1 MKLHFEPNL
10 DYQHTAIESVCDLF
24 RGQETCRTEFTVTRD
39 ATAAQ
44 YTLAFHESDLGI
56 GNRLHLLPDEIL
68 ANLSDIQ
75 IRNGLRP
82 SASLASGDFTVEME
96 TGTGKTYVYLRSIFE
111 LNRRYGF
118 TKFVIVVPSVAIK
131 EGVYKTLQITE
142 EHFRSLYANVPFEYF
157 LYDSSKL
164 GQVRNFATS
173 PQIQIMVV
181 TVGAINK
188 KDVNNLYKDTEK
200 TGGEKPI
207 DLIKATRPILI
218 VDEPQSVDGG
228 LEGQGKRALG
238 EMKPLCTLRYSAKD
252 TLDKLFAEDANYQF
266 PLGQLSLNKSIAV
279 KVNGDR
285 FFSKHIAIVGS
296 TGSGKSC
303 TVARILHDVVG
314 IAVNKNNNL
323 GKQNNSHVVIF
334 DIHDEYSAAFAL
346 PKDEA
351 FTLNRL
357 DIDTLSLPYWLMNS
371 EELESMFIESNE
383 ENSHNQVS
391 QFKLAVILNK
401 ERHNPTIK
409 DMTYDTPVYFSIE
422 EVYRYIENMNR
433 EIIGRLDGE
442 NRPKLA
448 DGTLVDDRKN
458 HYFEKLCTFV
468 PQSTANATKAT
479 NGPFNGEFNRFTS
492 RLQTKL
498 ADKRLRFLLHPSK
511 AAGIPFLTGD
521 FEEIMKQ
528 FLGYLNKANITIV
541 DLSGIPF
548 EVLSITVS
556 LVSRLIFDF
565 CFHYSKMRHEID
577 ALNDVPVMIVCEEA
591 HNYIPQRDD
600 AAYRSSRKSLERVAK
615 EGRKY
620 GLSLMVVSQRPSEV
634 SETIFAQCNNF
645 LALRLTNN
653 ADQNYVR
660 RLFPDNSNGI
670 TDILPNLA
678 PGECVVVGD
687 AVLLP
692 AVVQM
697 PLPNPEPHSQSVR
710 VHQEWKEQWRD
721 VTFADVIGRW
731 RKE

>member
-1 MKLHFEPNL
+1 MSTSKIGQVLSCAPESIVVAVDDLKVFEEHKGNL
-10 DYQHTAIESVCDLF
+10 QVGRYLRI
-24 RGQETCRTEFTVTRD
+24 
-39 ATAAQ
+39 AQ
-44 YTLAFHESDLGI
+44 
-56 GNRLHLLPDEIL
+56 GN
-68 ANLSDIQ
+68 N
-75 IRNGLRP
+75 
-82 SASLASGDFTVEME
+82 DFTVAVIRNIKGVSAQDKDDNPVWQFQIECQAI
-96 TGTGKTYVYLRSIFE
+96 GTLVGGNTFERSSV
-111 LNRRYGF
+111 LLP
-118 TKFVIVVPSVAIK
+118 VP
-131 EGVYKTLQITE
+131 TE
-142 EHFRSLYANVPFEYF
+142 PA
-157 LYDSSKL
+157 
-164 GQVRNFATS
+164 FA
-173 PQIQIMVV
+173 
-181 TVGAINK
+181 A
-188 KDVNNLYKDTEK
+188 D
-200 TGGEKPI
+200 
-207 DLIKATRPILI
+207 
-218 VDEPQSVDGG
+218 
-228 LEGQGKRALG
+228 
-238 EMKPLCTLRYSAKD
+238 KD
-252 TLDKLFAEDANYQF
+252 TLDKLFVENSKYQF
-266 PLGQLSLNKSIAV
+266 PLGQLSLNKTISV

-296 TGSGKSC
+296 TGSGKSY

-314 IAVNKNNNL
+314 IASKTYNNL
-323 GKQNNSHVVIF
+323 GKQNNSHIVIF
-334 DIHDEYSAAFAL
+334 DIHDEYSAAFDL
-346 PKDEA
+346 PKNQS

-357 DIDTLSLPYWLMNS
+357 DIDSMSLPYWLMNS

-383 ENSHNQVS
+383 ANSHNQVS
-391 QFKLAVILNK
+391 QFKQAVILNK

-409 DMTYDTPVYFSIE
+409 EMTYDTPVYFSIK
-422 EVYRYIENMNR
+422 EVYQFIENMNR
-433 EIIGRLDGE
+433 EMIGRLDGE

-448 DGTLVDDRKN
+448 DGTLVDDRKD
-458 HYFEKLCTFV
+458 HYFDKLCTFV
-468 PQSTANATKAT
+468 PQSNAAATKAT
-479 NGPFNGEFNRFTS
+479 NGPFNGEFNRFVS
-492 RLQTKL
+492 RLETRL
-498 ADKRLRFLLHPSK
+498 GDKRLRFLLHPSK
-511 AAGIPFLTGD
+511 TDGTPFSTND

-528 FLGYLNKANITIV
+528 FLGYLNKANVTIV

-565 CFHYSKMRHEID
+565 CFHYSKLRHKND

-591 HNYIPQRDD
+591 HNYIPQKDNVS
-600 AAYRSSRKSLERVAK
+600 YRSSRKSLERVAK

-697 PLPNPEPHSQSVR
+697 PKPNPPPHSQSVL
-710 VHQEWKEQWRD
+710 VHQEWKEPWRD
-721 VTFADVIGRW
+721 ITFADVIGRW

>member
-1 MKLHFEPNL
+1 MSTNRIGQVLSCSPETIVVVVDDLKAFEEHKGSLQVGRYLRIAQGNNDETVASIRNVRGVITQDKEGGPVW
-10 DYQHTAIESVCDLF
+10 QFQIECQAVGTLVGGKVFERASV
-24 RGQETCRTEFTVTRD
+24 
-39 ATAAQ
+39 
-44 YTLAFHESDLGI
+44 
-56 GNRLHLLPDEIL
+56 LLP
-68 ANLSDIQ
+68 
-75 IRNGLRP
+75 
-82 SASLASGDFTVEME
+82 
-96 TGTGKTYVYLRSIFE
+96 
-111 LNRRYGF
+111 
-118 TKFVIVVPSVAIK
+118 VP
-131 EGVYKTLQITE
+131 TE
-142 EHFRSLYANVPFEYF
+142 PA
-157 LYDSSKL
+157 
-164 GQVRNFATS
+164 FA
-173 PQIQIMVV
+173 
-181 TVGAINK
+181 A
-188 KDVNNLYKDTEK
+188 D
-200 TGGEKPI
+200 
-207 DLIKATRPILI
+207 
-218 VDEPQSVDGG
+218 
-228 LEGQGKRALG
+228 
-238 EMKPLCTLRYSAKD
+238 KD
-252 TLDKLFAEDANYQF
+252 TLDKLFADDADYQF
-266 PLGQLSLNKSIAV
+266 PLGQLSLNKSITV

-285 FFSKHIAIVGS
+285 FFSKHIGIVGS

-314 IAVNKNNNL
+314 IAAQKNNNI
-323 GKQNNSHVVIF
+323 GKQNNSHIVIF

-346 PKDEA
+346 SEA
-351 FTLNRL
+351 ESFSLNRL
-357 DIDTLSLPYWLMNS
+357 DIDSLSLPYWLMNS

-409 DMTYDTPVYFSIE
+409 EMTYDTPVYFSIE
-422 EVYRYIENMNR
+422 EVYLYIENMNR
-433 EIIGRLDGE
+433 EVIGRLDGE

-448 DGTLVDDRKN
+448 DGTLVDDRKS

-468 PQSTANATKAT
+468 QQSTAGASKAT

-511 AAGIPFLTGD
+511 AVGLPFQTAD

-565 CFHYSKMRHEID
+565 CFHYSKMRHEKD

-634 SETIFAQCNNF
+634 SETIFAQCSNF

-660 RLFPDNSNGI
+660 RLFPDNSSGI
-670 TDILPNLA
+670 TEILPNLA
-678 PGECVVVGD
+678 PGECVIVGD

-697 PLPNPEPHSQSVR
+697 PKPNPEPHSQSVR
-710 VHQEWKEQWRD
+710 VHQEWNEQWRD
-721 VTFADVIGRW
+721 ITFADVIGRW